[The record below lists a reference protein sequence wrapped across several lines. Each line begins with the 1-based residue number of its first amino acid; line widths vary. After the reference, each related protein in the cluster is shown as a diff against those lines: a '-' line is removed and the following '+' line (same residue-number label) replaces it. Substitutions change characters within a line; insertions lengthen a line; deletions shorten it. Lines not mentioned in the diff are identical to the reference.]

1 MIFWCILIVVLKIFN
16 FASDTVYKYVKPP
29 NFFELPLP
37 MKMIIHIAGGDVYL
51 NLQSSVSF

>member
-1 MIFWCILIVVLKIFN
+1 MFN

-29 NFFELPLP
+29 NFFDLPLP